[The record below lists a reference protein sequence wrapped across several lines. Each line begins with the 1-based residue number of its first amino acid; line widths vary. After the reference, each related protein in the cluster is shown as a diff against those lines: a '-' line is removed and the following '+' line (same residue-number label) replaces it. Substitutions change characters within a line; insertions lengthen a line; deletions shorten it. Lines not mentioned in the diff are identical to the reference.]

1 MIRRLVA
8 RLMSLVRPR
17 PDPSNVDLVE
27 SLRAEMEFRQ
37 DKLRRENAI
46 DQAMTRAHS
55 AAVEDNR
62 AYRER
67 MKPAQTRFARRLK
80 ALK

>member
-8 RLMSLVRPR
+8 RLMSLFRPR
-17 PDPSNVDLVE
+17 PDTSNVDLVE

-46 DQAMTRAHS
+46 DAALDRAHR
-55 AAVEDNR
+55 AALEDQK
-62 AYRER
+62 AYRDR
-67 MKPAQTRFARRLK
+67 MTAYTRKAGRLRSMK
-80 ALK
+80 